1 MEGGRC
7 NSYEKFQD
15 DWIINW
21 DEITEQ
27 TIQTKLFILRTGDRK
42 RWQFK
47 LNNTMKFNLRK
58 NNRS

>member
-21 DEITEQ
+21 DGITEQ
-27 TIQTKLFILRTGDRK
+27 SKRSCLFCEQEIEKGDN
-42 RWQFK
+42 
-47 LNNTMKFNLRK
+47 LN
-58 NNRS
+58 